1 MKRRGIDMA
10 VELIFVIIIMLVVAV
25 VVIKLFQQQ
34 SSKISQISNTQIQ
47 QAVSDCSSYCS
58 NPIEFCTKYEDIGNG
73 IVQASPGYYVCS
85 NAVPCSVVLQ
95 LYGGSSSQCQYEGFS
110 ITPLDCMYLEC
121 QNYID
126 NLYYD
131 PLQATSYVFGNY
143 SSTTYFNATTGQENI
158 QISSPSQ
165 ILNPGPLQCSAQ
177 LPTWITNQVFGALL
191 KVINY
196 YNTANGCN
204 LNLTV
209 NVSTGLLIVNGNCTA
224 LGINNNV
231 NGLPLCQFLLQVPYS
246 QLNNIPSTTS

>member
-47 QAVSDCSSYCS
+47 QVVSDCSSYCS

-121 QNYID
+121 QHYID
-126 NLYYD
+126 DLYYD

-209 NVSTGLLIVNGNCTA
+209 NVSTGLLIVNGNCTT

-231 NGLPLCQFLLQVPYS
+231 NGIPLCQFLMQVPYS
-246 QLNNIPSTTS
+246 QLNNIPSVTG

>member
-10 VELIFVIIIMLVVAV
+10 VQLIFVIIIMLVVAV
-25 VVIKLFQQQ
+25 IVIKLFQQQ

-58 NPIEFCTKYEDIGNG
+58 SPYTFCTKYENIGNG
-73 IVQASPGYYVCS
+73 LVEPSPGYYVCS

-95 LYGGSSSQCQYEGFS
+95 LYGGSSSQCQYEGFT

-131 PLQATSYVFGNY
+131 PLTATSYVFGNY
-143 SSTTYFNATTGQENI
+143 SSTTYFNASTGQANI

-165 ILNPGPLQCSAQ
+165 ILNPGPVQCSAQ

-196 YNTANGCN
+196 YNTADNCN

-209 NVSTGLLIVNGNCTA
+209 SNGILIVNGNCTA

-231 NGLPLCQFLLQVPYS
+231 NGMPLCQFLLQVPYS

>member
-47 QAVSDCSSYCS
+47 QVVSDCSSYCS

-143 SSTTYFNATTGQENI
+143 SSTTYFNATNGQENI

-209 NVSTGLLIVNGNCTA
+209 NVSTGVLIVNGNCTT

-231 NGLPLCQFLLQVPYS
+231 NGIPLCQFLMQVPYS
-246 QLNNIPSTTS
+246 QLNNIPSVTG

>member
-10 VELIFVIIIMLVVAV
+10 VQLIFVIIIMLLVAV
-25 VVIKLFQQQ
+25 IVIKLFQQQ

-58 NPIEFCTKYEDIGNG
+58 SLYTFCTKYEDIGNG
-73 IVQASPGYYVCS
+73 LIQASPGYYICS

-95 LYGGSSSQCQYEGFS
+95 LYGGSSSQCSYEGFS
-110 ITPLDCMYLEC
+110 VTPLDCMYLEC

-126 NLYYD
+126 NLYYN

-143 SSTTYFNATTGQENI
+143 SPTTYFNATTGEENI

-165 ILNPGPLQCSAQ
+165 ILNPGPSQCSAQ

-196 YNTANGCN
+196 YNTADGCN

-209 NVSTGLLIVNGNCTA
+209 SNGVLTVTGNCTT
-224 LGINNNV
+224 LGINDNV
-231 NGLPLCQFLLQVPYS
+231 NGIPLCQFLLQVPYS
-246 QLNNIPSTTS
+246 QLNNIPSVTS

>member
-25 VVIKLFQQQ
+25 IVIKLFQQQ

-95 LYGGSSSQCQYEGFS
+95 LYGGSSSQCSYEGFT

-209 NVSTGLLIVNGNCTA
+209 NVSTGVLIVNGNCTT

-231 NGLPLCQFLLQVPYS
+231 NGIPLCQFLMEVPYS
-246 QLNNIPSTTS
+246 QLNNIPSVTG

>member
-10 VELIFVIIIMLVVAV
+10 VQLIFVIIIMLVVAV
-25 VVIKLFQQQ
+25 IVIKLFQQQ

-58 NPIEFCTKYEDIGNG
+58 SPYTFCTKYEDIGNG
-73 IVQASPGYYVCS
+73 LVEVSPGYYICS
-85 NAVPCSVVLQ
+85 NAVPCSIVLQ
-95 LYGGSSSQCQYEGFS
+95 IYGGSSSQCQYQGYT

-126 NLYYD
+126 SLYYS
-131 PLQATSYVFGNY
+131 PEQATSYVFGNY
-143 SSTTYFNATTGQENI
+143 SPTTYFNSTTGQANI

-165 ILNPGPLQCSAQ
+165 ILYPGPVQCSAQ

-191 KVINY
+191 NIINY
-196 YNTANGCN
+196 YNTADNCN

-209 NVSTGLLIVNGNCTA
+209 NNEILTVTGNCTA

-231 NGLPLCQFLLQVPYS
+231 NGMPLCQFLLQVPYS

>member
-209 NVSTGLLIVNGNCTA
+209 NVSTGVLIVNGNCTT

-231 NGLPLCQFLLQVPYS
+231 NGIPLCQFLMQVPYS
-246 QLNNIPSTTS
+246 QLNNIPSVTG

>member
-1 MKRRGIDMA
+1 MKRKGIDMA
-10 VELIFVIIIMLVVAV
+10 VQLIFVIIIMLVVAV
-25 VVIKLFQQQ
+25 IVIKLFQQQ

-58 NPIEFCTKYEDIGNG
+58 SPYTFCTKYEDIGNG
-73 IVQASPGYYVCS
+73 LIESSPGYYVCL

-95 LYGGSSSQCQYEGFS
+95 LYGGSSSQCQYEGFT

-131 PLQATSYVFGNY
+131 PLSATSYVFGNY
-143 SSTTYFNATTGQENI
+143 SSTTYFNPTNGQVNI

-165 ILNPGPLQCSAQ
+165 ILNPGPVQCSAQ

-191 KVINY
+191 KIINY
-196 YNTANGCN
+196 YNTADNCN

-209 NVSTGLLIVNGNCTA
+209 NNGVLIVTGNCTA

-231 NGLPLCQFLLQVPYS
+231 NGLPLCQFLLQLPYS

>member
-10 VELIFVIIIMLVVAV
+10 VQLIFVIIIMLVVAV

-58 NPIEFCTKYEDIGNG
+58 DPYTFCTKYENIGNG
-73 IVQASPGYYVCS
+73 LVEVSPGYYVCS
-85 NAVPCSVVLQ
+85 NAVPCSIVLQ

-131 PLQATSYVFGNY
+131 PLTATSYVFGNY
-143 SSTTYFNATTGQENI
+143 SSTTSFNIAPGQSNI

-165 ILNPGPLQCSAQ
+165 ILNPGPEQCSAQ

-191 KVINY
+191 NIINY
-196 YNTANGCN
+196 YDNADNCN

-209 NVSTGLLIVNGNCTA
+209 NNGILTVTGNCTA
-224 LGINNNV
+224 LNINNNV
-231 NGLPLCQFLLQVPYS
+231 NGMPLCQFLLQLPYS

>member
-1 MKRRGIDMA
+1 MA
-10 VELIFVIIIMLVVAV
+10 VQLIFVIIIMLVVAV
-25 VVIKLFQQQ
+25 IVIKLFQQQ

-58 NPIEFCTKYEDIGNG
+58 SPYTFCTKYENIGNG
-73 IVQASPGYYVCS
+73 LVEVSPGYYVCS
-85 NAVPCSVVLQ
+85 NAVPCSVALQ
-95 LYGGSSSQCQYEGFS
+95 LYGGSSSQCQYEGFT

-131 PLQATSYVFGNY
+131 PLAATSYVFGNY

-165 ILNPGPLQCSAQ
+165 ILNPGPVQCSAQ

-191 KVINY
+191 KIINY
-196 YNTANGCN
+196 YDTADNCN

-209 NVSTGLLIVNGNCTA
+209 INGALMITGNCTT
-224 LGINNNV
+224 LNINNNV
-231 NGLPLCQFLLQVPYS
+231 NGMPLCQFLLQVPYS

>member
-143 SSTTYFNATTGQENI
+143 SSTTYFNATNGQENI

-209 NVSTGLLIVNGNCTA
+209 NVSTGLLIVNGNCTT

-231 NGLPLCQFLLQVPYS
+231 NGIPLCQFLMQVPYS
-246 QLNNIPSTTS
+246 QLNNIPSVTG